1 MEYFLHVNEVVRKGV
16 RSITMENSIKIIRSA
31 TRKKTVSA
39 KLVNGVLEVRVPV
52 GISDKELQGIIDE
65 LQKRLQKKQR
75 KRQLNKT
82 GDLARRAQ
90 DLNQRYFNGEL
101 KIKKV
106 EYVTNQERRWGSCTT
121 TNGTIRI
128 SDRVA
133 KLPEWV
139 VDCVL
144 IHEMAHL
151 KVPNHSKEFWELV
164 NRYPLAERARGYLM
178 ALGLD
183 EDEQS

>member
-1 MEYFLHVNEVVRKGV
+1 MTKEH
-16 RSITMENSIKIIRSA
+16 SIKIIRSA
-31 TRKKTVSA
+31 KRKKTISA
-39 KLVNGVLEVRVPV
+39 KLVNGVLEVRAPAGVP
-52 GISDKELQGIIDE
+52 DEELQEIIDKFQE
-65 LQKRLQKKQR
+65 RMQKRQR

-82 GDLARRAQ
+82 GDLGRRAQ
-90 DLNQRYFNGEL
+90 ELNQRYFNGEL

-106 EYVTNQERRWGSCTT
+106 EYLTNQEKRWGSCTT

-144 IHEMAHL
+144 IHEMAHI
-151 KVPNHSKEFWELV
+151 KVPNHSNEFWALV

-183 EDEQS
+183 EEEPS